1 MELYYKVIKVE
12 KASGVATVTDEKE
25 YKASE
30 PLFARRGAIAEVD
43 KMREAIESDEVA
55 AAQAKQGLLS
65 IMVNFCFSAIDGF
78 VSELP
83 IHFAFGNE
91 DLSLIAHHSWPLETS
106 LYYQYGYD
114 TGGDITTY
122 MDVLVL
128 PDVLEQVLED
138 HF

>member
-12 KASGVATVTDEKE
+12 QANGVATITDEKE

-30 PLFARRGAIAEVD
+30 PLFARRGAIAEAD
-43 KMREAIESDEVA
+43 KMRDAIEADATA
-55 AAQAKQGLLS
+55 AALAKQGLLS
-65 IMVNFCFSAIDGF
+65 VVVNLCFSAIDGL
-78 VSELP
+78 VSALP